1 MLFHKPRVKSRIYCP
16 GPSCHQLLTGTFPV
30 YFPFGASIDLPR
42 TGGYQLVIF
51 GAYDFCADAEILA
64 RHMLMASRNRPL
76 SPHLQV
82 YKPQLTSVL
91 SITHRISGVALAFGA
106 FLLAN
111 WVISATYGADAFA
124 LAQGLLGSWFGRLI
138 LFGMTLALF
147 FHLGNGIRH
156 LAWDIG
162 KGFEVPF

>member
-1 MLFHKPRVKSRIYCP
+1 
-16 GPSCHQLLTGTFPV
+16 
-30 YFPFGASIDLPR
+30 
-42 TGGYQLVIF
+42 
-51 GAYDFCADAEILA
+51 
-64 RHMLMASRNRPL
+64 MASRNRPL

-91 SITHRISGVALAFGA
+91 SITHRMTGVALAFGA

-124 LAQGLLGSWFGRLI
+124 LAQGLLGSWFGRLV

-162 KGFEVPF
+162 KGFELPQVRTSGYLVLAFTVIMTVITWIAAYSVAGGS